1 MVAMQNKTRRKAAAI
16 KPLAR
21 CRLPAY
27 DLLMKHDSSAIPK
40 RSVLDILFIV
50 FLRLIAVS
58 CLWFGLQYWSMLVGY
73 SLAGQGRFDLLS
85 LPWKVAGAGLAVV
98 FPVAALGLWLT
109 VSWGPVI
116 WLCAAGGQAL
126 MYGVW
131 PEVFGSNPLVMI
143 LHAAVVILY
152 CIFRVMLYVEKRQR
166 RKSVTVD
173 LP

>member
-1 MVAMQNKTRRKAAAI
+1 MAPGQNKTRRTDAGI

-21 CRLPAY
+21 RRLPPY
-27 DLLMKHDSSAIPK
+27 DLPMKHDSSTIPK
-40 RSVLDILFIV
+40 RTLLDILFIV
-50 FLRLIAVS
+50 FLRLIAIS

-73 SLAGQGRFDLLS
+73 SLAGHARFDLLN

-116 WLCAAGGQAL
+116 WLCAAVGQAL

-131 PEVFGSNPLVMI
+131 PDVFGSNPLVMI
-143 LHAAVVILY
+143 LHAAVAILY
-152 CIFRVMLYVEKRQR
+152 LVFRGLLTLEKRRRRQR
-166 RKSVTVD
+166 VTVD

>member
-1 MVAMQNKTRRKAAAI
+1 MA
-16 KPLAR
+16 P
-21 CRLPAY
+21 Y
-27 DLLMKHDSSAIPK
+27 DLRMKHDSSAIPK
-40 RSVLDILFIV
+40 RTLTDILFVV

-73 SLAGQGRFDLLS
+73 SLQGHARFDLLN

-116 WLCAAGGQAL
+116 WLCAAVGQAL

-131 PEVFGSNPLVMI
+131 PQVFGANPLVMI
-143 LHAAVVILY
+143 LHAGVAILY
-152 CIFRVMLYVEKRQR
+152 VVFRVLLHLEKRQR
-166 RKSVTVD
+166 REGVRVD

>member
-1 MVAMQNKTRRKAAAI
+1 MR
-16 KPLAR
+16 P
-21 CRLPAY
+21 Y
-27 DLLMKHDSSAIPK
+27 DLPMKHDSSAIPK
-40 RSVLDILFIV
+40 RSLLDILFIV
-50 FLRLIAVS
+50 FLRLIAIS

-73 SLAGQGRFDLLS
+73 SLEGKARFDLLN

-131 PEVFGSNPLVMI
+131 PQVFGSNPLIMI
-143 LHAAVVILY
+143 LNAGVAILY
-152 CIFRVMLYVEKRQR
+152 CIFRVLLHLEKRHR
-166 RKSVTVD
+166 RESVMVD

>member
-1 MVAMQNKTRRKAAAI
+1 MIVLAARRQLNYGSPMA
-16 KPLAR
+16 
-21 CRLPAY
+21 
-27 DLLMKHDSSAIPK
+27 HDSSTLPK
-40 RSVLDILFIV
+40 RTLIDILFVV

-58 CLWFGLQYWSMLVGY
+58 CVWFGLQYWSMLVGY
-73 SLAGQGRFDLLS
+73 SLQGHARFDLLN
-85 LPWKVAGAGLAVV
+85 LPWRVAGVTLAVV

-116 WLCAAGGQAL
+116 WICAAGGQAL

-143 LHAAVVILY
+143 LHAMVVVLY
-152 CIFRVMLYVEKRQR
+152 LIFRILLYLEKRR
-166 RKSVTVD
+166 RREGVMVD

>member
-1 MVAMQNKTRRKAAAI
+1 MAAGQNKTRRKAAGI
-16 KPLAR
+16 KPLATR
-21 CRLPAY
+21 RLPPY
-27 DLLMKHDSSAIPK
+27 DLPMKHDSSAIPK
-40 RSVLDILFIV
+40 RTLLDILFIV

-73 SLAGQGRFDLLS
+73 SLQGHARFDLLN

-143 LHAAVVILY
+143 LHAAVAILY
-152 CIFRVMLYVEKRQR
+152 VVFRVLLYMEKRQR
-166 RKSVTVD
+166 RQRVMVD